1 MKTRTLTGVLL
12 LATALFFGGCATPTQ
27 PTAMVATPIGSV
39 TKHTQSLSINVT
51 GGSKTSAAGA
61 SKISDTDFAEA
72 LRQSI
77 TQSGLF
83 AKISPADQ
91 ADYRLDLQI
100 VRLDQPMIGFSMTVT
115 VEVTWTLARQSDH
128 QIIWQKS
135 ITSTYTAKTGEAF
148 AGVTR
153 LRLATEGA
161 ARLNIQDAIGQ
172 MGALNLP

>member
-1 MKTRTLTGVLL
+1 
-12 LATALFFGGCATPTQ
+12 
-27 PTAMVATPIGSV
+27 
-39 TKHTQSLSINVT
+39 
-51 GGSKTSAAGA
+51 
-61 SKISDTDFAEA
+61 
-72 LRQSI
+72 
-77 TQSGLF
+77 
-83 AKISPADQ
+83 
-91 ADYRLDLQI
+91 
-100 VRLDQPMIGFSMTVT
+100 MTVT

-161 ARLNIQDAIGQ
+161 ARLNIRDAIGQ